1 MQELINNILSVF
13 NANSIAQIFGLIA
26 LSIEV
31 ISVINKDDK
40 KLIFF
45 QAIAAI
51 FWVIHFLLMW
61 LVLAVV
67 IWLIDMIRWF
77 AALKFPKNIKLF
89 SIFFILYWINAVY
102 NFESLISIFAILA
115 SIWNL
120 YLFFFLNWKWLSF
133 RLGLL
138 WTTIL
143 WLSYHILNQSIWWTI
158 NETIILILHFVTI
171 FRLYRDKIKLANN
184 LELEP
189 VLVELDKN
197 NLKFNNK
204 KLWK

>member
-1 MQELINNILSVF
+1 
-13 NANSIAQIFGLIA
+13 
-26 LSIEV
+26 
-31 ISVINKDDK
+31 
-40 KLIFF
+40 
-45 QAIAAI
+45 
-51 FWVIHFLLMW
+51 MW